1 MNNIKSH
8 PIVWLGIIL
17 GGSFLVATLMGAF
30 TVFKIRAQNDIVT
43 VTGSAKVEVVSDLV
57 KWNSE
62 FSRTVRESALKG
74 GYTKMSEDLV
84 QVKSF
89 FAGQGITE
97 EELEISPI
105 SMYEVYQQNQNA
117 EKLYSLT
124 QNIVVQSNDVSKIKK
139 ASENVS
145 QIIDKNVIFSA
156 RSLEYYY
163 SKLPDVRV
171 GLLSDA
177 IADAKMRAGEIAKNS
192 GKRVGSIKSA
202 SSGVVQVQ
210 SLNSTEISDYGM
222 YDTSQLEKQITVTVR
237 AVFTLK

>member
-17 GGSFLVATLMGAF
+17 GGSFLVATLMGTF

-43 VTGSAKVEVVSDLV
+43 VTGSAKVEVVSDLA

-62 FSRTVRESALKG
+62 FSRTVRESALKS

-84 QVKSF
+84 QVKAF
-89 FAGQGITE
+89 FAGQGIGE
-97 EELEISPI
+97 EELNISPI
-105 SMYEVYQQNQNA
+105 SMFEVYQSNQNA

-124 QNIVVQSNDVSKIKK
+124 QNIVVQSSDVEKVKR

-145 QIIDKNVIFSA
+145 QIIDKGVIFSA

-237 AVFTLK
+237 AVFTLR

>member
-43 VTGSAKVEVVSDLV
+43 VTGSAKVEVVSDLA

-62 FSRTVRESALKG
+62 FSRTVRESALKS

-84 QVKSF
+84 QVKAF
-89 FAGQGITE
+89 FAGQGIGE
-97 EELEISPI
+97 EELNISPI
-105 SMYEVYQQNQNA
+105 SMFEVYQSNQNA

-124 QNIVVQSNDVSKIKK
+124 QNIVVQSSDVEKVKR

-145 QIIDKNVIFSA
+145 QIIDKGVIFSA

-237 AVFTLK
+237 AVFTLR